1 MTDSDPNAPPNAS
14 SGSHLGFR
22 IAVGVVG
29 LALLAMFV
37 LLGMVAMKQSSTQQA
52 LETRETLQERTPSE
66 SARE

>member
-1 MTDSDPNAPPNAS
+1 MTDTDSNAT

-22 IAVGVVG
+22 IALSAVG

-37 LLGMVAMKQSSTQQA
+37 MLGSVAMKQSSTQQA
-52 LETRETLQERTPSE
+52 LETREALQESAPYE